1 MVSYSNSTVVQ
12 YLRQYEMFANSLR
25 LIKKADER
33 DMIVKQLTKL
43 ENKIIDTTNE
53 SYEEEYYIL
62 ANKECGLLD
71 EEKSIYL
78 VKKSLEENPSN
89 HYQYLQ
95 TLEFPFQDYDY
106 FNSLYTKY
114 DNFLNQ
120 QLTRIKK

>member
-1 MVSYSNSTVVQ
+1 MIYS
-12 YLRQYEMFANSLR
+12 
-25 LIKKADER
+25 
-33 DMIVKQLTKL
+33 
-43 ENKIIDTTNE
+43 
-53 SYEEEYYIL
+53 YIL
-62 ANKECGLLD
+62 ALHLFEQYLLD

-89 HYQYLQ
+89 HYQYLK